1 MGTEGGGVMAVLD
14 RGRVRGAVVCGL
26 SLGGYIVFELL
37 RRFPERGRAA
47 ILCNTKAVA
56 DTPEAR
62 RGRDALAARATEEGP
77 GAVAAELDPKLFACS
92 PRARRPEARREARQ
106 TILRRPSPG

>member
-37 RRFPERGRAA
+37 RRFPERVRAA

-56 DTPEAR
+56 DTPEAK
-62 RGRDALAARATEEGP
+62 RGRDALAARATKDGP
-77 GAVAAELDPKLFACS
+77 LAVAAGLVPYVR
-92 PRARRPEARREARQ
+92 PRATGGRRP
-106 TILRRPSPG
+106 